1 MAKPATDY
9 RSSTLTKGL
18 GLLRAII
25 ADNAHSS
32 LTEIARAIAIPLATA
47 HRLAVTMEAEMFLS
61 RVGKGYYMAGPAL
74 SLLVDQATP
83 IHPLAVR
90 LRRSL
95 ARLSRESGAFVHFGV
110 LEDGMVTYLVR
121 EPRSS
126 ECLFTVETMQLEAYC
141 SAIGKVL
148 LAALPDVD
156 LDAYLEGGPF
166 IALTA
171 NTITDPG
178 RLRSEIA
185 RVREERLGYDR
196 REIREDL
203 FCIAV
208 PVGDFERGVQ
218 GAISLSF
225 LGEVPDGQRQAQLVA
240 RTRRIGARALKG
252 VGLDRPEQAGA
263 SA

>member
-1 MAKPATDY
+1 MAKSATDY
-9 RSSTLTKGL
+9 RSATLIKGL
-18 GLLRAII
+18 GLLRAIV

-32 LTEIARAIAIPLATA
+32 LTEIARAVAMPLATA
-47 HRLAVTMEAEMFLS
+47 HRLAVTLEAEKFLS
-61 RVGKGYYMAGPAL
+61 RVGKGYYKAGPAL
-74 SLLVDQATP
+74 NLLVDMATP
-83 IHPLAVR
+83 IQPLAAR
-90 LRRSL
+90 LRRPL
-95 ARLSRESGAFVHFGV
+95 ARLSRESGAFVHYGV
-110 LEDGMVTYLVR
+110 LEEGMVTYLVR
-121 EPRSS
+121 EPNAS
-126 ECLFTVETMQLEAYC
+126 ESLFTVETMQLEAYC

-148 LAALPDVD
+148 LAALPKDD
-156 LDAYLEGGPF
+156 LEAYLEGGPF

-171 NTITDPG
+171 NTITDPA

-225 LGEVPDGQRQAQLVA
+225 LGEIPDAQRQAQLAA
-240 RTRRIGARALKG
+240 RARRIGARALKSG
-252 VGLDRPEQAGA
+252 GFGPP
-263 SA
+263 